1 MKKEV
6 IRHRAFGKEFLN
18 ADSNKI
24 VRLLWNDQ
32 DKYWWNEVCAKVVDH
47 FGLPGQK
54 YTTEVSENELK
65 FFFKDEREALLCKI
79 MISETL

>member
-1 MKKEV
+1 MTEV
-6 IRHRAFGKEFLN
+6 RVPWQSYQ
-18 ADSNKI
+18 SN
-24 VRLLWNDQ
+24 
-32 DKYWWNEVCAKVVDH
+32 YWWNEVCARVVDH